1 LWESVV
7 EPGIILTLAIVAIA
21 LFWERRRT
29 RAKEA
34 ELERWKAMTPG
45 ERSKANSD
53 RQRSRLLAE
62 ASPEERPA
70 ILERFAFLDSIENLS
85 SAEKDAAYAK
95 WSASRRPQ
103 GPALLVRPMLEA
115 SPRRPTPSTQTEDTI
130 YSRRTVVW
138 ALRREL
144 PGALAGLTEGG
155 LGPVAIAHAAVDA
168 GMSIF
173 GRYPR
178 ISTGSGGV
186 MDEGGARAMV
196 IEVLVDTLAQQ
207 DREKGQPLLDP
218 DTRLAIESYDASE
231 GDSATGLAILVSILQ
246 GTADEALAARM
257 ASWPDRPWGSPWT
270 GHDEVMTAA
279 DAVTEIGLTR
289 GMCRGPCPAYTV
301 TLRRNGSAEFVGE
314 HFVERLG
321 QHVSDLEPES
331 FDTLARAVMFL
342 CLASPNRV
350 DESFMQYVLDVPH
363 TSVWILRTGERV
375 EAGHYS
381 GVGDRTTSRLGM
393 LIDSVT
399 SDMAWRP
406 ADAS

>member
-1 LWESVV
+1 V
-7 EPGIILTLAIVAIA
+7 
-21 LFWERRRT
+21 LFYERRRT
-29 RAKEA
+29 RAKDA

-45 ERSKANSD
+45 ERSRANSD

-62 ASPEERPA
+62 ARPGERPA
-70 ILERFAFLDSIENLS
+70 ILERFAFLDSIDHLS
-85 SAEKDAAYAK
+85 SAEKDAAYAR

-103 GPALLVRPMLEA
+103 GPALAVRPMPEA
-115 SPRRPTPSTQTEDTI
+115 PPRRPTPGQPTKETI
-130 YSRRTVVW
+130 YSPRTVVG
-138 ALRREL
+138 ALEREL
-144 PGALAGLTEGG
+144 PEALAGLREGG
-155 LGPVAIAHAAVDA
+155 LGPVAIADAAVDA

-178 ISTGSGGV
+178 VSPGSGGL

-196 IEVLVDTLAQQ
+196 IEVLVDILAQQ

-218 DTRLAIESYDASE
+218 DTRLAIESYEASE
-231 GDSATGLAILVSILQ
+231 GDAATGLAILVSILQ

-257 ASWPDRPWGSPWT
+257 ASWPDRPWGSPWA
-270 GHDEVMTAA
+270 GHDEVMAAA
-279 DAVTEIGLTR
+279 DAVTEIGLSR

-314 HFVERLG
+314 HFVDRLG

-342 CLASPNRV
+342 CLTSANRV
-350 DESFMQYVLDVPH
+350 DESFMQSVLDVSR
-363 TSVWILRTGERV
+363 TSVWILRAGERV

-393 LIDSVT
+393 LIDGFT
-399 SDMAWRP
+399 SDMAWR
-406 ADAS
+406 AVDAS